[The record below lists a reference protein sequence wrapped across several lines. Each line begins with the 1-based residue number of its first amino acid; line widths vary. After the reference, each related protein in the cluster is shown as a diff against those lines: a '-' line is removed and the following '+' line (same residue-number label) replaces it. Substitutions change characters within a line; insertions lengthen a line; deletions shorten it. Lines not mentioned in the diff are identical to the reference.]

1 MKRWI
6 LFLTALLALAEKAS
20 NLAAAP
26 ANAGTTNGPAFAVS
40 AYQVEGNTVLPQTM
54 IDGVLTNYTG
64 PAVDVARLRKGLG
77 ELQLLYRNLGFATV
91 SVTLPQQH

>member
-6 LFLTALLALAEKAS
+6 LFLTTLLALAEKAS

-40 AYQVEGNTVLPQTM
+40 AYQVEGNTVLPQT
-54 IDGVLTNYTG
+54 
-64 PAVDVARLRKGLG
+64 K
-77 ELQLLYRNLGFATV
+77 
-91 SVTLPQQH
+91 